1 MSKLRDSYNNDFFK
15 AILTLKNVDECHAF
29 FEDLCTIKEIQSMAQ
44 RFEVAQMLI
53 ENRVYTEIVEKT
65 GASTATISRV
75 NRSLNYGND
84 GYAIVFDRLKEDGD
98 NV

>member
-53 ENRVYTEIVEKT
+53 ENRVYTEIVEEAT
-65 GASTATISRV
+65 EIEATPVEPAVEETATP
-75 NRSLNYGND
+75 
-84 GYAIVFDRLKEDGD
+84 AEAE
-98 NV
+98 